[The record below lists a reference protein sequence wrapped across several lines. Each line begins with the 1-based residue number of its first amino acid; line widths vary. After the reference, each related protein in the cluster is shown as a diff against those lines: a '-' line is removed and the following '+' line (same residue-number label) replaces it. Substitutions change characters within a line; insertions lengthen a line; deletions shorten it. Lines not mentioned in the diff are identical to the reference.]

1 MKIRRRLLLA
11 QLFPLVPLL
20 LTGLVTVA
28 ALWTMSRSVQEA
40 QLVQVS
46 RIHTAK
52 EAIDAFR
59 EEYASV
65 ERYVE
70 TGDPAWLTEARARSE
85 SVRVRIP
92 TISAL
97 QPGEELEGLLDS
109 YEEAAGLTD
118 EPADPEQARAL
129 AREVIAELLERE
141 EELREQLRDDLAQV
155 ANTGRTT
162 GTAVILLVGVVLVA
176 GTAMSLIVSRDL
188 SEQVRELER
197 GTTAL
202 TAGDFAYRLETRGDD
217 EFTQLAGAFN
227 RMAQRIAALDRM
239 KADFYA
245 DISHDLKTPLTSMSE
260 AVALMDEEVPGP
272 LTEDQRALVDI
283 LGNDVRRLRT
293 LVGNVLDLSRLGSQ
307 QADLTPGDVRASIE
321 RVCTE
326 LRPTAERQG
335 VRIRIGTEA
344 ELPEVVINSGM
355 VEQVL
360 QNLVGNA
367 VKFSPPRSSVLVS
380 AVRSAKH
387 GMLQKNSSRPSVLV
401 SVTDQGPGVPAAY
414 RERVFERFF
423 QVPTQ
428 GEGKGGTGLGLYIC
442 HEIVSTHGGRIWVE
456 ETPGGGST
464 FCFTLAEATP
474 GAAGGGDSWA

>member
-11 QLFPLVPLL
+11 QLVPLVPLL

-40 QLVQVS
+40 QLVQVA

-59 EEYASV
+59 EQYASM

-70 TGDPAWLTEARARSE
+70 TGDTAWLTEARARGE
-85 SVRVRIP
+85 SVRARIP
-92 TISAL
+92 AISAI
-97 QPGEELEGLLDS
+97 QSSKELEAMLDA
-109 YEEAAGLTD
+109 YEDAAGLRD
-118 EPADPEQARAL
+118 APLDAPAARTH
-129 AREVIAELLERE
+129 ARDVVAELVERE
-141 EELREQLRDDLAQV
+141 EELREQLRDDLAGV
-155 ANTGRTT
+155 AKTGRST
-162 GTAVILLVGVVLVA
+162 GTAVILVVGLVLVA
-176 GTAMSLIVSRDL
+176 GTGISLVVSRDL

-202 TAGDFAYRLETRGDD
+202 SAGDFGYRIETRGDD

-260 AVALMDEEVPGP
+260 AVALLDEEIAGP
-272 LTEDQRALVDI
+272 LSDDQRALVDI
-283 LGNDVRRLRT
+283 LGNDVSRLRS
-293 LVGNVLDLSRLGSQ
+293 LVANVLDLSRLGSQ

-321 RVCTE
+321 RVCGE
-326 LRPTAERQG
+326 RRPTAERQG
-335 VRIRIGTEA
+335 VRIRIGCEA
-344 ELPEVVINSGM
+344 DLPEVVINSGM

-380 AVRSAKH
+380 AVRSTKE
-387 GMLQKNSSRPSVLV
+387 GMLLNSTRPSVLV
-401 SVTDQGPGVPAAY
+401 TVTDQGPGVPAAY

-423 QVPTQ
+423 QVPAQ

-456 ETPGGGST
+456 EAPGGGST

-474 GAAGGGDSWA
+474 GASGGGDSWA